1 MSNRLSATYHI
12 ETATPLDKA
21 IETMAGEQSTGT
33 FVKIPGETGE
43 LMAKYAARIEEVE
56 ELGLVDGPSL
66 PHARKGEIIRQA
78 KVKLSWPI
86 ENISTNLP
94 NLMATV
100 AGNLF
105 ELAPFSGLKL
115 LDIGLP
121 DSYEKVY
128 PGPKFGIT
136 GTYEKIGISDRPV
149 IGTIIKP
156 SVGLDAAMTAAQV
169 STLIHAELDFIKD
182 DELMGDPTYNRFTER
197 VDASMKVINAYAD
210 KHGKK
215 PMYAF
220 NISGTID
227 EMKQRHD
234 YLLEKGG
241 TCIMIN
247 LIWVGLS
254 GIQEMSR
261 HTQMPIH
268 GHRNGWG
275 IFQRHPSLGIEYPA
289 MAKVW
294 RLAGVDHLHTNG
306 IRNKFC
312 ETDDSVFA
320 SIKDCLS
327 PIWSDKDRAMP
338 VLSSGQW
345 AGQAFDTYKGIQST
359 SLMYLAGGGIM
370 GHPGGIAAGV
380 ESLRYAWQAAM
391 EGLDETAARNKYKV
405 VDEAFTFFG

>member
-1 MSNRLSATYHI
+1 MSERFSASYLI
-12 ETATPLDKA
+12 ETSQSLEKA
-21 IETMAGEQSTGT
+21 VQTMAGEQSTGT

-43 LMAKYAARIEEVE
+43 LMEKYAAKIEELE
-56 ELGLVDGPSL
+56 ELETVDQPAL
-66 PHARKGEIIRQA
+66 PHAKKGTPIRRA
-78 KVKLSWPI
+78 RVKLSWPV
-86 ENISTNLP
+86 ENIGPNLP

-115 LDIGLP
+115 LDIRLP
-121 DSYEKVY
+121 DSFESVY
-128 PGPKFGIT
+128 PGPGFGIG
-136 GTYEKIGISDRPV
+136 GTYKKIGISDRPI

-156 SVGLDAAMTAAQV
+156 SVGLDAALTAKQV
-169 STLIHAELDFIKD
+169 STLIDAGLDFIKD

-197 VDASMKVINAYAD
+197 VDACMKVINNYAD

-220 NISGTID
+220 NLSGTMD
-227 EMKQRHD
+227 EMKKRHD

-254 GIQEMSR
+254 GIQEMAG
-261 HTQMPIH
+261 HTQLPIH

-275 IFQRHPSLGIEYPA
+275 IFQRHPLLGIEYPA
-289 MAKVW
+289 MAKMW
-294 RLAGVDHLHTNG
+294 RLAGVDHLHCNG

-320 SIKDCLS
+320 SIKDCLT
-327 PIWSDKDRAMP
+327 PIWSDQDRAMP

-359 SLMYLAGGGIM
+359 TLMYLAGGGIM

-391 EGLDETAARNKYKV
+391 EGLDEQAARERYKV
-405 VDEAFTFFG
+405 VDEAFEFFG